1 MAAEVGTQS
10 ETRIRTG
17 SGAGFRWLLSA
28 ASISSLG
35 DGLAVVALP
44 LLAIRLTSDPRLVAG
59 LLFAQ
64 RIPWLA
70 LSLGAGALADRFP
83 RLRLMR
89 SADLI
94 RAVVL
99 LVAALGSAAG
109 QLSLPGLYL
118 LAIALGSA
126 ETVFATASHATLPDL
141 VPESDLDRANGY
153 LFSTQMGGE
162 QLVGPALGGLVFAIS
177 GSAPLLADGFSF
189 FASAVLLSQ
198 VGRSLTRGRS
208 SSAGAPGTAGAA
220 GTATL
225 SADPAALP
233 ARAGTGSGIGD
244 GLRVFRSVPV
254 LRVLVLLMAGLGFCQ
269 AMVLALLVL
278 YGTKTL
284 HLGPT
289 GYGIFIAVGST
300 GNVAGG
306 VLVARIRRH
315 VKTATLITATALAS
329 AAAYLVLAATSSVVV
344 AAGAFMVEAF
354 AVACGTVA
362 TMTIRQ
368 TAVPAEFRGRIA
380 SIFRMAIFGAV
391 PLGALAG
398 GLLASAG
405 GIRVPLMIAGGAQ
418 LALTAFTANP
428 IRNRMPV
435 PADAAAVIDLT
446 EDEAL
451 IDAVIDLTP
460 VPATVS

>member
-1 MAAEVGTQS
+1 VGTRS
-10 ETRIRTG
+10 GTRGRTG

-44 LLAIRLTSDPRLVAG
+44 LLATRLTSDPRLIAG

-89 SADLI
+89 GADLV
-94 RAVVL
+94 RGVVL
-99 LVAALGSAAG
+99 LAAALGSATG
-109 QLSLPGLYL
+109 QLALPGLYL
-118 LAIALGSA
+118 LALALGTA
-126 ETVFATASHATLPDL
+126 ETVFATASQATLPDL

-162 QLVGPALGGLVFAIS
+162 QLIGPALGGLVFAIS

-198 VGRSLTRGRS
+198 VGRSLARSHPFSAVTSVPAGTS
-208 SSAGAPGTAGAA
+208 SSAGSPFSSGAA
-220 GTATL
+220 GTATP
-225 SADPAALP
+225 SAGPAAP
-233 ARAGTGSGIGD
+233 SPSIRA
-244 GLRVFRSVPV
+244 GLRVFSSVPV
-254 LRVLVLLMAGLGFCQ
+254 LRVLVVLMAGLGFCQ

-278 YGTKTL
+278 YGTRTL
-284 HLGPT
+284 HLGPG

-306 VLVARIRRH
+306 VLVARVRRH
-315 VKTATLITATALAS
+315 MKAATLITATALAS
-329 AAAYLVLAATSSVVV
+329 AAAYLVLAGTSSVVV

-354 AVACGTVA
+354 AVACGSVA

-368 TAVPAEFRGRIA
+368 TAVPAEFRGRIS
-380 SIFRMAIFGAV
+380 SIFRMAIYGAV

-405 GIRVPLMIAGGAQ
+405 GIRLPLMLAGAVQ
-418 LALTAFTANP
+418 LALAALTALP
-428 IRNRMPV
+428 IRRRMPV
-435 PADAAAVIDLT
+435 AAEPETIIDL
-446 EDEAL
+446 EAD
-451 IDAVIDLTP
+451 DAVIDLTP
-460 VPATVS
+460 VPAGVS